1 MWNFLVYPNGG
12 LHLKNK
18 EKQLD
23 EPHLNVAEEIS
34 GFVSST

>member
-1 MWNFLVYPNGG
+1 MQNFLDYPNGG

-23 EPHLNVAEEIS
+23 EPHLSVIEEIS